1 MAQAEDLQEADSS
14 LIVNSVFNA
23 FLSYTAIM
31 LNIII
36 IHALRKTSSLPKPL
50 KTLLLSLA
58 VSDLGVGF
66 LVQPLG
72 VAYFVMRLKENTEN
86 SLTVKNIYSVLTT
99 TSSFFCCASFF
110 GVTALT
116 ADRFLAVHLH
126 LRYQELVTRRRVV
139 AVVTSIWLLSGS
151 YSSVRSWNPKIYAV
165 VTGIIATVCLVLTA
179 FFYCKIY
186 LAVQRHKNQI
196 QVLQVQQVT
205 QNDEVMVNAARQMKS
220 AVGTFYVYLVFLV
233 CYLPFISINVVEVIT
248 GPGALIKTLLDYT
261 WTLVWL
267 NSSLNP
273 LVYCWKMKRIRHTIM
288 NILRNMFSSGT
299 TR

>member
-1 MAQAEDLQEADSS
+1 MTQAEDLQEADSS
-14 LIVNSVFNA
+14 LIINSVFYA

-58 VSDLGVGF
+58 VSDLGVGL

-72 VAYFVMRLKENTEN
+72 VANLVMRLKENTEN
-86 SLTVKNIYSVLTT
+86 SLTVKNIYSMLII
-99 TSSFFCCASFF
+99 TSNLFCCASFLS
-110 GVTALT
+110 VTALT
-116 ADRFLAVHLH
+116 ADRFLAIHLH

-139 AVVTSIWLLSGS
+139 AVVTSIWLLSAS
-151 YSSVRSWNPKIYAV
+151 YSPFWLLNPKIYSV
-165 VTGIIATVCLVLTA
+165 VTGIFATVCLVLTA

-186 LAVQRHKNQI
+186 LAVRRHKNQL
-196 QVLQVQQVT
+196 QVLQVQQT
-205 QNDEVMVNAARQMKS
+205 GQSDEVMVNAARQMKS

-233 CYLPFISINVVEVIT
+233 CYLPFISINVVNAIT
-248 GPGALIKTLLDYT
+248 GPGALTKTLWIYT
-261 WTLVWL
+261 SMLVYL

-273 LVYCWKMKRIRHTIM
+273 LVYCWKMKHIRHTIM
-288 NILRNMFSSGT
+288 NILRNMFTSKT
-299 TR
+299 TN